1 MYNLQAAQQ
10 GMALCFE
17 SAVEIMKRMG
27 HMAAMMG
34 SHCMEM
40 DIQYLTK
47 IVDDKVD
54 FTVEE
59 YTAMVEKF
67 MVMNTMALNDHYD
80 NNPDMADRH
89 TQLLLSVL
97 N

>member
-17 SAVEIMKRMG
+17 SAMEIMKRLG
-27 HMAAMMG
+27 HMAPLMG
-34 SHCMEM
+34 RHCMEM
-40 DIQYLTK
+40 DTQYLQK
-47 IVDDKVD
+47 IVDGNVD

-67 MVMNTMALNDHYD
+67 MTLNTMALNDHYD
-80 NNPDMADRH
+80 NNPAMADRH